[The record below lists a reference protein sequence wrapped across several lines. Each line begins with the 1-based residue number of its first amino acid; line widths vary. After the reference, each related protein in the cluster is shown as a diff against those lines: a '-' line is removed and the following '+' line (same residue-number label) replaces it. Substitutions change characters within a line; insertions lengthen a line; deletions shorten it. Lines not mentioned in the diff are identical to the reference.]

1 MSMSSDQDDLNR
13 RTWTKASSV
22 EWLARKPG
30 FIDGEEAPFK
40 LVRERLAGR
49 PILELG
55 VGAGRTIPFTAPLT
69 AEYRAL
75 DYLPNMVERC
85 RADHP
90 GVRIDLGDARTLDGI
105 PDAHFGLVTF
115 AFNGIDAVSHADRAL
130 VLRAVRRVLAPG
142 GIFFFST
149 LNLDGPE
156 TRERPWQVP
165 LRRSWNPLV
174 MGARI
179 ARASRWAA
187 INAINWARTMR
198 MSERGP
204 GWAVA
209 PLAAHAFGILAHY
222 TTLAHQIDEL
232 AEAGFDPEP
241 AIFASSGPLAR
252 LVPGDDTHDVG
263 FFHFVTTARAP
274 LA

>member
-1 MSMSSDQDDLNR
+1 MSAQDDLNR
-13 RTWTKASSV
+13 RTWTKPSSV
-22 EWLARKPG
+22 RWLSKTG
-30 FIDGEEAPFK
+30 FIPGEEAALA
-40 LVRERLAGR
+40 LVRERLDGR

-55 VGAGRTIPFTAPLT
+55 VGAGRTIPFTAPLA

-75 DYLPNMVERC
+75 DYLPNMVDKC

-90 GVRIDLGDARTLDGI
+90 GVRVDLGDARTLDGI

-115 AFNGIDAVSHADRAL
+115 AFNGIDAVSHADRKL

-165 LRRSWNPLV
+165 LSISWNPLV
-174 MGARI
+174 MGARV
-179 ARASRWAA
+179 ARAGRWVA
-187 INAINWARTMR
+187 INALNWARMQKMTA
-198 MSERGP
+198 RGP

-222 TTLAHQIDEL
+222 TTLEHQLEEL
-232 AEAGFDPEP
+232 AEAGFDPDP
-241 AIFASSGPLAR
+241 AIFASSGPRPR
-252 LVPGDDTHDVG
+252 LRAGDDTHDVG
-263 FFHFVTTARAP
+263 FFHLVTTARTP
-274 LA
+274 LTR